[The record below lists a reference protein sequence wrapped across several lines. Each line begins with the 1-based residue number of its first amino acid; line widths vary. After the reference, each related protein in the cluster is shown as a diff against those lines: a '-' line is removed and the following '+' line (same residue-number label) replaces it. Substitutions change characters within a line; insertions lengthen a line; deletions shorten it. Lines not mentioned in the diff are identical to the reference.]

1 MNLSQVIHEKWA
13 ANSTLNG
20 LLPVAQ
26 FHTGTYFATDPEFP
40 YATLTR
46 PSGGS
51 TTARMNDGHRID
63 TVTVRIAVYH
73 GADNY
78 DEGVVIADAVD
89 DAFDKLDFDL
99 SNSDRVIQMM
109 IDGPAGEIQDD
120 EGNWAWVTDFTC
132 TIHRA
137 A

>member
-1 MNLSQVIHEKWA
+1 MNLSQVIHEQWA

-26 FHTGTYFATDPEFP
+26 FHTGTYFKAEPAFP

-46 PSGGS
+46 PGIGS
-51 TTARMNDGHRID
+51 ITSRLNDGHRID
-63 TVTVRIAVYH
+63 TLTVRIAVYH
-73 GADNY
+73 GADSY
-78 DEGVVIADAVD
+78 DEGVAIADAVD
-89 DAFDKLDFDL
+89 DAFDKLGFAL

-109 IDGPAGEIQDD
+109 VAGPASELQDD
-120 EGNWAWVTDFTC
+120 DGNWTWVTDFTC
-132 TIHRA
+132 MIQMA